1 MPKSKQDE
9 AFEQAL
15 RQSHLRQRIAFN
27 NAYSALLAQ
36 QNVQSFQAFTFED
49 ALDNQIEEIEGAG
62 TELRPNQ
69 LDRVTRIFQEVTAAA
84 ALIQSLPD
92 EAFQDPNAE
101 EDVNTPENQA

>member
-9 AFEQAL
+9 AFEQAQ

-62 TELRPNQ
+62 TDIRPNQ
-69 LDRVTRIFQEVTAAA
+69 KDRVARIFQEVTAAA
-84 ALIQSLPD
+84 ALIKSLPD
-92 EAFQDPNAE
+92 EAFQEANAQ
-101 EDVNTPENQA
+101 EDVNTEEMTA